1 MCNYLFIRSYCAVVV
16 SGFTGHTEEVIV
28 DFLDIFA
35 VFERGRVFS
44 ADLFL
49 ADFGGVCLL
58 ETDVVADIRTLLLEG
73 KWVKWNLR
81 LMLDIW
87 FKEFR
92 YASDNRDRYQIWYNI
107 RLCIEVKFIEN
118 TKHIFTV
125 DL

>member
-73 KWVKWNLR
+73 K
-81 LMLDIW
+81 
-87 FKEFR
+87 
-92 YASDNRDRYQIWYNI
+92 
-107 RLCIEVKFIEN
+107 
-118 TKHIFTV
+118 
-125 DL
+125 